1 MKETGGEVK
10 NEIVVYQRNETVWL
24 DVRLENEFF
33 VQEEIVAKVS
43 AIRDKAKSL
52 KADTAA
58 SLAAAKKQIEEKIIG
73 REVVHE

>member
-1 MKETGGEVK
+1 MKETDGEVK
-10 NEIVVYQRNETVWL
+10 NEIVVYQPNETVWL